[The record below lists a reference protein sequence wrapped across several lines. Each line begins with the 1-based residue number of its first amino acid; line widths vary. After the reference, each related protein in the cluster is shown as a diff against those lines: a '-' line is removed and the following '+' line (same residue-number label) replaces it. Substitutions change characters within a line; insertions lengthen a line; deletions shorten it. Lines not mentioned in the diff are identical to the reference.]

1 MRPKVMASPRRSSLA
16 GREREYNRNRNGR
29 YANPIQRRRVM
40 SRVATSTD
48 ETPKPA
54 CFLSR
59 NLRLAGSAV
68 LLCLWW
74 GSLHKAL
81 QLDLRSI
88 SLHAIAPWPFH
99 DLALSGN
106 TIAALSTALGI
117 IGGCLLLFLACRR
130 REGILRSRK
139 AQQQLL
145 LIEMIL
151 SALFYLAILI
161 PVDTP
166 KICSVLYGGV
176 CACAVGNIAIIG
188 GKLETF
194 DNRQVVTVALFGL
207 GADMILAPT
216 FPPLFAHAP
225 LLAAFFSLA
234 CVAGLALLNRR
245 LDGGSC
251 PSEKTTWIAELNRM
265 PVFLAF
271 TLFAY
276 GFVFGAAEVLRGQ
289 LSDSSPFGCLSDI
302 SSTAI
307 AVIVLTVLFYGRPA
321 SVELWSRLRGTVF
334 PLALIGVALMP
345 ATAQGSLVVI
355 GGSDLLFYA
364 FLAAICVDVVQLT
377 GIGIAL
383 IVANVLFWRALGAFT
398 GMFAILL
405 GGSLQSLSPEILFPP
420 CRAHHCRPIRRDAV
434 DRIRRA
440 DPQKL
445 GTAAQARSQA
455 VQRCRRSASLRSS
468 CRHLSTHTSRDAV
481 HHRFSPGASPGRDS
495 GRRERN
501 HSHRSRPHPARLWE
515 ARHPLNSRT
524 PSALENSS
532 PRRGEAHQVTLLGR
546 SRAATRYRKLFSSIT
561 KSTFDQ
567 AVLIISCYC

>member
-1 MRPKVMASPRRSSLA
+1 
-16 GREREYNRNRNGR
+16 
-29 YANPIQRRRVM
+29 M

-81 QLDLRSI
+81 QLDLRST

-334 PLALIGVALMP
+334 PLTLIGVALMP

-364 FLAAICVDVVQLT
+364 FLAAICVDVVPANRYRNCPHRGQRAVLESPRCFHRDVCHPA
-377 GIGIAL
+377 GRQPPIA
-383 IVANVLFWRALGAFT
+383 
-398 GMFAILL
+398 FAR
-405 GGSLQSLSPEILFPP
+405 ILFPP

-455 VQRCRRSASLRSS
+455 VQRCRRSAPLRSS

-546 SRAATRYRKLFSSIT
+546 PRAATRYRKLFSSIT

>member
-1 MRPKVMASPRRSSLA
+1 
-16 GREREYNRNRNGR
+16 
-29 YANPIQRRRVM
+29 M

-81 QLDLRSI
+81 QLDLRST

-166 KICSVLYGGV
+166 KICSVLYGEV

-225 LLAAFFSLA
+225 
-234 CVAGLALLNRR
+234 
-245 LDGGSC
+245 
-251 PSEKTTWIAELNRM
+251 
-265 PVFLAF
+265 
-271 TLFAY
+271 
-276 GFVFGAAEVLRGQ
+276 
-289 LSDSSPFGCLSDI
+289 SS
-302 SSTAI
+302 
-307 AVIVLTVLFYGRPA
+307 RP
-321 SVELWSRLRGTVF
+321 
-334 PLALIGVALMP
+334 
-345 ATAQGSLVVI
+345 
-355 GGSDLLFYA
+355 
-364 FLAAICVDVVQLT
+364 
-377 GIGIAL
+377 
-383 IVANVLFWRALGAFT
+383 
-398 GMFAILL
+398 
-405 GGSLQSLSPEILFPP
+405 
-420 CRAHHCRPIRRDAV
+420 
-434 DRIRRA
+434 
-440 DPQKL
+440 
-445 GTAAQARSQA
+445 
-455 VQRCRRSASLRSS
+455 
-468 CRHLSTHTSRDAV
+468 
-481 HHRFSPGASPGRDS
+481 FSPLHA
-495 GRRERN
+495 
-501 HSHRSRPHPARLWE
+501 W
-515 ARHPLNSRT
+515 
-524 PSALENSS
+524 
-532 PRRGEAHQVTLLGR
+532 RGWL
-546 SRAATRYRKLFSSIT
+546 S
-561 KSTFDQ
+561 
-567 AVLIISCYC
+567 